1 MGYVELQALTA
12 FSFQEGASLP
22 EEIANRAA
30 QLNHTAIA
38 IADRNSL
45 SGIVKA
51 HVAAK
56 KLGLRFIVGTRLDL
70 ADGQSFL
77 AYPKNRSAYG
87 RLCRLITLGR
97 RRADKGNCEIYPA
110 DLLEYA
116 KDILLIALPDS
127 NISPNFIQDLQDWR
141 AALGNQVFLAASRQ
155 LGAEDTSRI
164 RKLSDLAEVSHTPLV
179 ATNNV
184 IMHTAERRKLAD
196 ILACV
201 RNNCTVDTLGRRAL
215 VNAER
220 HLKSETEMLDLFRG
234 YEAAV
239 TRSVEIAELCDFNL
253 DELRYEYPEEPVP
266 SGVSTQNY
274 LEQETWAGAH
284 RRYPNGIPE
293 KIRIDLEREL
303 ELTSKLGYAQYFL
316 TVYDI
321 VRFARHAGIIS
332 QGRGSAANSAICYC
346 LGITSVNPM
355 EANLLFERFIS
366 IERGEP
372 PDIDIDFEHERREE
386 IIQYIYRRYG
396 RERAG
401 LAATVIHYRGRSAV
415 RDVGKAMGLSS
426 DIVSKLASQTWNWSL
441 DSINREQIEE
451 IGLDPNNKRLSLTL
465 DLSKELI
472 GFPRHLSQHVG
483 GFVITKGRLDELV
496 PVENASMEDRTVV
509 EWDKDDL
516 DALGILKIDILAL
529 GMLSVIKKSFDL
541 IQKHYGRRFT
551 LATIPREDPS
561 VYDMLCRADSIGV
574 FQVESRAQIAFLPRM
589 RPRTFYDLV
598 VEVAIVRPG
607 PIQGDMVHPYIRRR
621 NGEEPVDYPSP
632 ILQEV
637 LGRTLGVPLFQEQA
651 MKIAIVAGG
660 FTPGQAD
667 ELRRAMATFRHT
679 GRIHSF
685 RDQFYE
691 GMRKGG
697 YDDDFAKQCFSMIE
711 GFGEYGFPESH
722 AASFALLVYASAWIK
737 KYYPDVFLCALLNSQ
752 PMGFYAPAQLVRD
765 AREHE
770 VEVRPVDVNY
780 SSWDNILEPSL
791 DKTFWAVRLGFRQV
805 KGFKEEDAEWL
816 VAARGN
822 GYRSIEDI
830 WRRAGL
836 KTAVIERLAQADALQ
851 DLELSR
857 RQALWET
864 AALQRGKPL
873 PLFATADEAEYGEEV
888 KVSLCPPTLGEEVY
902 EDYSWLRLSLRAH
915 PLALLRDE
923 LMHSIKNKALTTTP
937 NNKQVDVAGLVI
949 ARQRPGSAKGVIFA
963 TLEDETGVANVII
976 WPKVFEKY
984 RRIVLTARLLKVTGK
999 LQREGIVTH
1008 IIADKL
1014 EDISHLLEKLV
1025 CDEQSVSP
1033 ITLPDEISHQSP
1045 PAKQVAIPRPRHPR
1059 DQARVLFPSRDFK

>member
-1 MGYVELQALTA
+1 
-12 FSFQEGASLP
+12 
-22 EEIANRAA
+22 
-30 QLNHTAIA
+30 
-38 IADRNSL
+38 
-45 SGIVKA
+45 
-51 HVAAK
+51 
-56 KLGLRFIVGTRLDL
+56 
-70 ADGQSFL
+70 
-77 AYPKNRSAYG
+77 
-87 RLCRLITLGR
+87 
-97 RRADKGNCEIYPA
+97 
-110 DLLEYA
+110 
-116 KDILLIALPDS
+116 
-127 NISPNFIQDLQDWR
+127 
-141 AALGNQVFLAASRQ
+141 
-155 LGAEDTSRI
+155 
-164 RKLSDLAEVSHTPLV
+164 
-179 ATNNV
+179 
-184 IMHTAERRKLAD
+184 MHTAERRKLAD

-201 RNNCTVDTLGRRAL
+201 RNNCTVDMLGRRAL

-274 LEQETWAGAH
+274 LEQETWSGAH

-321 VRFARHAGIIS
+321 VRFARQAGIIS

-541 IQKHYGRRFT
+541 IQKHYGQRFT

-691 GMRKGG
+691 GMRQGG

-780 SSWDNILEPSL
+780 SSWNNILEPSL
-791 DKTFWAVRLGFRQV
+791 DKTFWAVRLGLRQV

-816 VAARGN
+816 IAARGN

-836 KTAVIERLAQADALQ
+836 KSAVIERLAQADALQ

-857 RQALWET
+857 RQGLWEV
-864 AALQRGKPL
+864 AALQKGKPL

>member
-1 MGYVELQALTA
+1 
-12 FSFQEGASLP
+12 
-22 EEIANRAA
+22 
-30 QLNHTAIA
+30 
-38 IADRNSL
+38 
-45 SGIVKA
+45 
-51 HVAAK
+51 
-56 KLGLRFIVGTRLDL
+56 
-70 ADGQSFL
+70 
-77 AYPKNRSAYG
+77 
-87 RLCRLITLGR
+87 
-97 RRADKGNCEIYPA
+97 
-110 DLLEYA
+110 
-116 KDILLIALPDS
+116 
-127 NISPNFIQDLQDWR
+127 
-141 AALGNQVFLAASRQ
+141 
-155 LGAEDTSRI
+155 
-164 RKLSDLAEVSHTPLV
+164 
-179 ATNNV
+179 
-184 IMHTAERRKLAD
+184 
-196 ILACV
+196 
-201 RNNCTVDTLGRRAL
+201 
-215 VNAER
+215 
-220 HLKSETEMLDLFRG
+220 
-234 YEAAV
+234 
-239 TRSVEIAELCDFNL
+239 
-253 DELRYEYPEEPVP
+253 
-266 SGVSTQNY
+266 
-274 LEQETWAGAH
+274 
-284 RRYPNGIPE
+284 
-293 KIRIDLEREL
+293 
-303 ELTSKLGYAQYFL
+303 
-316 TVYDI
+316 
-321 VRFARHAGIIS
+321 
-332 QGRGSAANSAICYC
+332 
-346 LGITSVNPM
+346 M

-529 GMLSVIKKSFDL
+529 GMLSVIKKSFGL
-541 IQKHYGRRFT
+541 IQKHYGRRCT

-679 GRIHSF
+679 GTIHAF

-691 GMRKGG
+691 GMRQSG

-780 SSWDNILEPSL
+780 SSWNNILEPSL
-791 DKTFWAVRLGFRQV
+791 DKSCWAVRLGFRQV

-836 KTAVIERLAQADALQ
+836 KSAVIERLAQADALQ

-857 RQALWET
+857 RQGLWEV
-864 AALQRGKPL
+864 AALQKGKPL
-873 PLFATADEAEYGEEV
+873 PLFAAADEAEYGEEI

-1008 IIADKL
+1008 IIANKL

>member
-1 MGYVELQALTA
+1 
-12 FSFQEGASLP
+12 
-22 EEIANRAA
+22 
-30 QLNHTAIA
+30 
-38 IADRNSL
+38 
-45 SGIVKA
+45 
-51 HVAAK
+51 
-56 KLGLRFIVGTRLDL
+56 
-70 ADGQSFL
+70 
-77 AYPKNRSAYG
+77 
-87 RLCRLITLGR
+87 
-97 RRADKGNCEIYPA
+97 
-110 DLLEYA
+110 
-116 KDILLIALPDS
+116 
-127 NISPNFIQDLQDWR
+127 
-141 AALGNQVFLAASRQ
+141 
-155 LGAEDTSRI
+155 
-164 RKLSDLAEVSHTPLV
+164 
-179 ATNNV
+179 
-184 IMHTAERRKLAD
+184 
-196 ILACV
+196 
-201 RNNCTVDTLGRRAL
+201 
-215 VNAER
+215 
-220 HLKSETEMLDLFRG
+220 
-234 YEAAV
+234 
-239 TRSVEIAELCDFNL
+239 
-253 DELRYEYPEEPVP
+253 
-266 SGVSTQNY
+266 
-274 LEQETWAGAH
+274 
-284 RRYPNGIPE
+284 
-293 KIRIDLEREL
+293 
-303 ELTSKLGYAQYFL
+303 
-316 TVYDI
+316 
-321 VRFARHAGIIS
+321 
-332 QGRGSAANSAICYC
+332 
-346 LGITSVNPM
+346 
-355 EANLLFERFIS
+355 
-366 IERGEP
+366 
-372 PDIDIDFEHERREE
+372 
-386 IIQYIYRRYG
+386 
-396 RERAG
+396 
-401 LAATVIHYRGRSAV
+401 
-415 RDVGKAMGLSS
+415 
-426 DIVSKLASQTWNWSL
+426 
-441 DSINREQIEE
+441 
-451 IGLDPNNKRLSLTL
+451 
-465 DLSKELI
+465 
-472 GFPRHLSQHVG
+472 
-483 GFVITKGRLDELV
+483 
-496 PVENASMEDRTVV
+496 MEDRTVV

-691 GMRKGG
+691 GMRQSG

-737 KYYPDVFLCALLNSQ
+737 KYYPDVFLCGLLNSQ

-780 SSWDNILEPSL
+780 SSWNNILEPSL
-791 DKTFWAVRLGFRQV
+791 DKTCWAVRLGFRQV

-836 KTAVIERLAQADALQ
+836 KSAVIERLAQADALQ

-857 RQALWET
+857 RQGLWEV
-864 AALQRGKPL
+864 AALQKGKPL
-873 PLFATADEAEYGEEV
+873 PLFAAADEAEYGKEI
-888 KVSLCPPTLGEEVY
+888 KVSLCPPTMGEEVY

-963 TLEDETGVANVII
+963 TLEDETGVANIII
-976 WPKVFEKY
+976 WPKVFEKC

-1033 ITLPDEISHQSP
+1033 ITLHDEISHQSS

>member
-30 QLNHTAIA
+30 ELNHTAIA
-38 IADRNSL
+38 TADRNSL
-45 SGIVKA
+45 SGIVRA
-51 HVAAK
+51 HVTAK

-70 ADGQSFL
+70 ADGQSFV

-97 RRADKGNCEIYPA
+97 RRAEKGNCEIYPV

-141 AALGNQVFLAASRQ
+141 AALGDQVFLAASRQ
-155 LGAEDTSRI
+155 LGAKDTSRI
-164 RKLSDLAEVSHTPLV
+164 QKLSDLAEVSHTPLV

-201 RNNCTVDTLGRRAL
+201 RNNCTVDMLGRRAL

-274 LEQETWAGAH
+274 LEQETWSGAH

-321 VRFARHAGIIS
+321 VRFARQAGIIS

-529 GMLSVIKKSFDL
+529 GMLSVIKKSFGL
-541 IQKHYGRRFT
+541 IQKHYGRRCT

-651 MKIAIVAGG
+651 MKIAIIAGG

-691 GMRKGG
+691 GMRQGG

-780 SSWDNILEPSL
+780 SSWNNILEPSL
-791 DKTFWAVRLGFRQV
+791 DKTCWAVRLGLRQV

-816 VAARGN
+816 IAARGN

-836 KTAVIERLAQADALQ
+836 KSAVIERLAQADALQ

-857 RQALWET
+857 RQGLWEV
-864 AALQRGKPL
+864 AALQKGKPL

-1033 ITLPDEISHQSP
+1033 ITLHDEISHQSP